1 MAPPIA
7 LLLEGGERLTS
18 SALSSLGWYK
28 LDERRIGG
36 RPVWRHAVH
45 ADRWLAF
52 DGEAWLCQT
61 TDCLGQA
68 RGMLQLPDPKC
79 ASPDQSLMPW
89 KSPKEHSSTGWTVQ
103 PNLTCVAKSA
113 AELASAMRPPTAL
126 LLASGRDLPL
136 DVAVDCLGWYR
147 LSPRTLGEWVELSA
161 EAIEKSPGLAGSPV
175 WTHMVHDDRWISC
188 SDSGWWAQEKRNLG
202 TSVGWLQL
210 PCLSSPAPP
219 ASFQSWKMWD
229 GKGWITQPLI
239 TCVTRTEEQLQRAIA
254 PHPAILLDC
263 SVKLSSQAASDL
275 GW

>member
-1 MAPPIA
+1 MAPPVA

-89 KSPKEHSSTGWTVQ
+89 KSPKEYSSTGWTVQ
-103 PNLTCVAKSA
+103 PTLTCVAKTA
-113 AELASAMRPPTAL
+113 AELASAMRPPAAL

-136 DVAVDCLGWYR
+136 DVAVDCLGFYR
-147 LSPRTLGEWVELSA
+147 LSPRTLGEWAELSA
-161 EAIEKSPGLAGSPV
+161 EAVAKSPGLAGSPV
-175 WTHMVHDDRWISC
+175 WTHVVHEDRWISC

-229 GKGWITQPLI
+229 GKAWITQPLI
-239 TCVTRTEEQLQRAIA
+239 TCVTRTEAQLQRALT
-254 PHPAILLDC
+254 PHPAILIDC
-263 SVKLSSQAASDL
+263 NVTLSSQAASDL